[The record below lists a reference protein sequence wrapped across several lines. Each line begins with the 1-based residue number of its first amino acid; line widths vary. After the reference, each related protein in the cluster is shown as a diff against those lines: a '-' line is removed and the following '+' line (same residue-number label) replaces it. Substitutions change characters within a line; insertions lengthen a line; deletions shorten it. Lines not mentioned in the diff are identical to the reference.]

1 MSADPLQHAISPS
14 PAPPVS
20 MPGRAA
26 RSKRRLILVFRW
38 LHIYL
43 SMISFATMFFFA
55 VTGLTLNHVRWFSKQ
70 QKTVRYKGHL
80 KEAWVR
86 VPDPKDVPKLEI
98 VEYLRQAHGIG
109 GALRDFAVDPS
120 QCVVSFKGPGY
131 TADAFIDRE
140 TAAYDVVESRMGVAA
155 ILNDLHKG
163 RDTGRAWSW
172 IIDTCA
178 VVMSIVSLTGLA
190 LILLLQRNRMSGL
203 IALVCAATICC
214 LIYRIWVP

>member
-1 MSADPLQHAISPS
+1 VGADPLEHAISSS
-14 PAPPVS
+14 PAPPGS
-20 MPGRAA
+20 MPAKAA
-26 RSKRRLILVFRW
+26 RSKRRLVPVFRW

-80 KEAWVR
+80 KAAWVR
-86 VPDPKDVPKLEI
+86 VHDQKDVPKLEI

-109 GALRDFAVDPS
+109 GALRDFAVDSS
-120 QCVVSFKGPGY
+120 QYVVSFKGPGY

-163 RDTGRAWSW
+163 RDTGRTWSW
-172 IIDTCA
+172 IIDVCA
-178 VVMSIVSLTGLA
+178 VLMSFVSLTGLA
-190 LILLLQRNRMSGL
+190 LILFLQRNRVSRL
-203 IALVCAATICC
+203 IALFGGAAICY
-214 LIYRIWVP
+214 LIYRVWVP